1 MRQRSARDCGML
13 RPVVHPP
20 VIFLPRHLAGIRDQ
34 ILAADV
40 VMPPQY
46 YSVPTN
52 IVQHTRAITGIAAR
66 NPQPKLLHLLPWGRP

>member
-40 VMPPQY
+40 VMLAEFRATQPREERLGP
-46 YSVPTN
+46 
-52 IVQHTRAITGIAAR
+52 IRARAVQ
-66 NPQPKLLHLLPWGRP
+66 